1 MEIGSSQCSIILHF
15 RVMKGV
21 TAEKPP
27 DVCHTHNYVVR
38 VLWLVAGETGGPS
51 LSEEE

>member
-1 MEIGSSQCSIILHF
+1 MEIGTSQCSIILHF

-27 DVCHTHNYVVR
+27 NVCHTHNYVVR